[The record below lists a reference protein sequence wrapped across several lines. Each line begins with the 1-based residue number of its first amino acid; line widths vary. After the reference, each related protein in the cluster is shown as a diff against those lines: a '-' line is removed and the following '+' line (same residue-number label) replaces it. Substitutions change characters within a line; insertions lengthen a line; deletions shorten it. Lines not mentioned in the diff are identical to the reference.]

1 MPNPFE
7 AETDTYLVLAN
18 EEGRH
23 SLWPNSLA
31 VPAGWTITHGE
42 GTRQACLEHIEQTW
56 KDMRPKSLRG

>member
-7 AETDTYLVLAN
+7 AESDTYLVLAN
-18 EEGRH
+18 EDGQH

-31 VPAGWTITHGE
+31 VPAGWTITHRE
-42 GTRQACLEHIEQTW
+42 GTRQACLEYIEQTW